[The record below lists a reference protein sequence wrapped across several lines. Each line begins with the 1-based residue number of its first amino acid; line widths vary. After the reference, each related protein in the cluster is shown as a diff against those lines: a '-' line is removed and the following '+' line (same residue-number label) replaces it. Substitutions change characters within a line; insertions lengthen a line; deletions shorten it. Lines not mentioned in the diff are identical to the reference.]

1 MSMNKHLFCYFG
13 LSVLIV
19 ILDLWTKYLASTH
32 LDYAVPVPVYTLFD
46 SVTGFNLTLLHNT
59 GAAFSFLA
67 TESGWQR
74 WFFIILAVCVSLGLS
89 IWLTK
94 LRDDPWVALSV
105 SLILGGAIG
114 NLYDRATL
122 GYVVDFLHFYWGD
135 YHFPAFN
142 IADTAISIGAALM
155 VLDIFR
161 SKENKADAASEKPA
175 KAKKS

>member
-1 MSMNKHLFCYFG
+1 MSMKKHLFCYFG
-13 LSVLIV
+13 LSLLII

-32 LDYAVPVPVYTLFD
+32 LEYAVPVPVYSLFD
-46 SVTGFNLTLLHNT
+46 SLTGFNLTLLHNT

-74 WFFIILAVCVSLGLS
+74 WFFITLAICVSAGLS
-89 IWLTK
+89 VWLTR
-94 LRDDPWVALSV
+94 LRDDKWVALSV

-161 SKENKADAASEKPA
+161 NKNEPSSRVDDAGPKNS
-175 KAKKS
+175 